1 MTIGEAMKKYGLCNW
16 IDGICNQVEP
26 ITEKYKCSIAKKLNI
41 ENYRITIDADPVDNQ
56 LYFELGFDDSHDY
69 DTSMYID
76 ANDAKRLSLELDK
89 IADACIEEHHKVE
102 VANRTLDDMINYLK
116 DGIITKCEIIVLD
129 GYHDTVFDTM
139 FGKLQIQIA
148 FYYEDINDTMKDVY
162 PNICRID
169 MISDKRYHK
178 KSKTYFKSFIEER
191 INTLKKDYENLNT
204 EFVINL
210 DKYDDIYNAMRD
222 TIKKDGMGY
231 RDDIVDAVPKNI
243 DMNKMVSDYLSS
255 RKSK

>member
-1 MTIGEAMKKYGLCNW
+1 MNYGK
-16 IDGICNQVEP
+16 IDGVCNGIEP
-26 ITEKYKCSIAKKLNI
+26 FTGKYACAIGKKLNI
-41 ENYRITIDADPVDNQ
+41 KDYRITIDADPIDNTV
-56 LYFELGFDDSHDY
+56 YFELGFDDSHDY

-76 ANDAKRLSLELDK
+76 SIAACELASKLDQIANCCSDEHDKVVVAEDALA
-89 IADACIEEHHKVE
+89 I
-102 VANRTLDDMINYLK
+102 MIDYLK
-116 DGIITKCEIIVLD
+116 DGIVTKCEITVLD
-129 GYHDTVFDTM
+129 GYHETVFDTM
-139 FGKLQIQIA
+139 FGKLIINIV
-148 FYYEDINDTMKDVY
+148 FYYDMPVDIESEIHDNECE
-162 PNICRID
+162 IC
-169 MISDKRYHK
+169 MISTKRYHK
-178 KSKTYFKSFIEER
+178 KSKTYFKSFLEER

-210 DKYDDIYNAMRD
+210 DKYNDIYNAMQD